1 MDGLYGLKPWFAG
14 RLASVRRV
22 LVARRVPPAALTWAG
37 VGFGA
42 AAGGALAVLPPGPLC
57 AVAVAALLVAR
68 LACANL
74 DGGVARESGRTTRF
88 GYVANELGDRLAEF
102 AVLAGCLFAAPAAWV
117 LGAACAATLPSWIS
131 LAGAAAGAPR
141 VQGGPCGKTERC
153 ALFVLFAAVGAAP
166 LVFGLMIAGSLATAA
181 LRLVRTARALRTGPA
196 PDGAA
201 TGAAA
206 APLGAGGRR

>member
-14 RLASVRRV
+14 RLASVRRT
-22 LVARRVPPAALTWAG
+22 LVARRVPPGALTWSG

-42 AAGGALAVLPPGPLC
+42 AAGGALAVLPPGPVC
-57 AVAVAALLVAR
+57 AAAVAALLVAR

-117 LGAACAATLPSWIS
+117 LGAACAATLPSWVA

-141 VQGGPCGKTERC
+141 VQGWPCGKTERC

-181 LRLVRTARALRTGPA
+181 LRLVRIARVLRTGPA
-196 PDGAA
+196 PA
-201 TGAAA
+201 GAAA
-206 APLGAGGRR
+206 APLGAGGLR